1 MEDADDAVADLEAY
15 CAFDE
20 DRVYLF
26 LAIARSKENPHV
38 DGGSEV
44 TFREVVRDEA
54 DVRRKCD
61 RLRTLTRG
69 YRTESGESLTFRLYV
84 TANAR
89 NAVDA
94 FFDFR
99 ERTDDWV
106 RDRFKGDEVAPRK
119 FKRVDGYWKSE
130 LQKPAARDETRF
142 VFDLDDASAADRE
155 RIVSALSERT
165 TVATWRETPNGYH
178 VVAEPFN
185 YNDLHVD
192 VDYEL
197 KTDALLYVT
206 YLTDADGG
214 TTAE

>member
-1 MEDADDAVADLEAY
+1 MGADDVVADLEEY
-15 CAFDE
+15 CEFGE

-26 LAIARSKENPHV
+26 LAIARSKENP
-38 DGGSEV
+38 GLSSGSEP

-54 DVRRKCD
+54 GLRRKYD
-61 RLRTLTRG
+61 RLRRATRG
-69 YRTESGESLTFRLYV
+69 YGDDSDEALTFRLYV

-99 ERTDDWV
+99 ERTDGWV
-106 RDRFKGDEVAPRK
+106 RDRIKGDEVTPRK

-142 VFDLDDASAADRE
+142 VFDLDDASPADRD
-155 RIVSALSERT
+155 RAVSALSERT
-165 TVATWRETPNGYH
+165 TVATCRETPNGYH
-178 VVAEPFN
+178 VVADPFN

-197 KTDALLYVT
+197 KTDGLLFVT
-206 YLTDADGG
+206 FLTDPDG
-214 TTAE
+214 TAPE